1 MALPGKALIIVENN
15 SVPFDRRVWREAC
28 VLKEAGWHVS
38 VICPLSPEDD
48 RLADT
53 DSTAGD
59 YEALEGIHIY
69 RFPLQFA
76 ESGFRA
82 YLREYVTALF
92 ASMRLSLRVLR
103 EQGFDVVQV
112 CNPPDLF
119 FPLGAF
125 YRLLGKG
132 FIFDH
137 HDLFPESV
145 GFRYA
150 GVSGRWM
157 HRLALL
163 FERLTFRTASAVIST
178 NESYRQ
184 IAIARGSVR
193 PERVFVVRNGPEL
206 TFSGSVAPDPAL
218 KQGHPYLAC
227 YLGVMGVEDGM
238 APMMEAIRHVVHD
251 MQRQDIQ
258 FVLIGNGSLR
268 PYALQRAAECNL
280 GAQVFL
286 PGRLPDRDVRRYLAT
301 SDVCLSPDP
310 YTPLNDLST
319 MNKIMDYMAFA
330 KPVVSFDLKEA
341 RVSAG
346 EAAVFVP
353 CGDELA
359 FGEAIVDL
367 IDDAPRR
374 ERMGRIGRQRI
385 VEQLAWD
392 HQKQKVLIAYDVALT
407 QNH

>member
-1 MALPGKALIIVENN
+1 
-15 SVPFDRRVWREAC
+15 
-28 VLKEAGWHVS
+28 VS
-38 VICPLSPEDD
+38 VICPISPDDD
-48 RLADT
+48 RLVCA

-59 YEALEGIHIY
+59 YEVLDGIHIY

-76 ESGFRA
+76 ASGFRA
-82 YLREYVTALF
+82 YLREYTIALL
-92 ASMRLSLRVLR
+92 ASLRLSLRVLR

-112 CNPPDLF
+112 CNPPDIF

-137 HDLFPESV
+137 HDLFPESIE
-145 GFRYA
+145 FRFG

-163 FERLTFRTASAVIST
+163 FERLTFRTASAVMST

-184 IAIARGSVR
+184 IAIARGSVK

-206 TFSGSVAPDPAL
+206 SFSESVAPDPAL
-218 KQGHPYLAC
+218 KHGHAYLAC

-238 APMMEAIRHVVHD
+238 EPMMEAIRHVVYD

-258 FVLIGNGSLR
+258 FVLIGDGSLR
-268 PYALQRAAECNL
+268 PYALQRVAEWNL
-280 GAQVFL
+280 DAHVLL
-286 PGRLPDRDVRRYLAT
+286 PGRLADRDVRRYLVT

-310 YTPLNDLST
+310 YTPLNNLST
-319 MNKIMDYMAFA
+319 MNKIMEYMAFA
-330 KPVVSFDLKEA
+330 KPVVSFDLQEA

-346 EAAVFVP
+346 EGAVFVP
-353 CGDELA
+353 CGDEPA
-359 FGEAIVDL
+359 FAEAIVDL

-385 VEQLAWD
+385 EEQLAWD
-392 HQKQKVLIAYDVALT
+392 HQRGKVLVAYDVALNR
-407 QNH
+407 NH